1 MKKIR
6 NYLILTFLLTYVS
19 WGIMIMYTQV
29 NNVPF
34 GSSIFMLILYVIGV
48 VGPAIGAI
56 VVNKQMDSNVQYKSF
71 LKNIYYPSKRI
82 GWYLFIVCIV
92 IIFHMG
98 PYILS
103 GGNKIAPF
111 SLLFLQFP
119 LFIVIGGFEEIG
131 WRGLLLPELEKK
143 ISPFLSTL
151 ILGII
156 WSVWHLP
163 LFLIQ
168 GTYQY
173 QFLNFFTF
181 MISTIAFSFILSIV
195 YFKTRS
201 IFMCIM
207 THAFLNSIA
216 GVFVIN
222 ESLLAEMIP
231 LLFACIIFFIFLN
244 KNRAFATIK
253 DSNLSKRNLE

>member
-98 PYILS
+98 PYILI

-119 LFIVIGGFEEIG
+119 LFIVIGGFEEN
-131 WRGLLLPELEKK
+131 WLEGTFASRVRKEN
-143 ISPFLSTL
+143 ISVS
-151 ILGII
+151 
-156 WSVWHLP
+156 
-163 LFLIQ
+163 
-168 GTYQY
+168 
-173 QFLNFFTF
+173 
-181 MISTIAFSFILSIV
+181 
-195 YFKTRS
+195 
-201 IFMCIM
+201 
-207 THAFLNSIA
+207 
-216 GVFVIN
+216 
-222 ESLLAEMIP
+222 
-231 LLFACIIFFIFLN
+231 
-244 KNRAFATIK
+244 
-253 DSNLSKRNLE
+253 